1 MGPLL
6 WKMMLVWFDLLK
18 SFTKTYK
25 YNTLTKWFLLW
36 DTNKTQTSVMIR
48 ITYIIRRSWLHRS
61 TAKLYQLKIVL
72 ELLAWT
78 CLHVIITEE
87 KTRQSSLN
95 LSIDYNCYQIV
106 NFSGMS
112 WFLKIEANIYTKN
125 NCSVFTSQW
134 MWNRFIIVL
143 DRVILSKFKVT
154 HDSYCYFVVWW
165 IAKAFIYCFLEWQ

>member
-25 YNTLTKWFLLW
+25 YNTLTKWVLLW

-48 ITYIIRRSWLHRS
+48 ITYIIRRSWPHRS

-72 ELLAWT
+72 EHLAWA
-78 CLHVIITEE
+78 CLLVIITEE
-87 KTRQSSLN
+87 NQTEFVEPFNEST
-95 LSIDYNCYQIV
+95 IIV
-106 NFSGMS
+106 IKLWIFRA
-112 WFLKIEANIYTKN
+112 FLKIEANIHTKN

-134 MWNRFIIVL
+134 MWIWFIIVL
-143 DRVILSKFKVT
+143 NRVILSKFKVT
-154 HDSYCYFVVWW
+154 HDSCCYFVVWW